1 MQYFVEVSP
10 DEEFNREVIEC
21 MRKQGEYLVSKIG
34 RVEDGKKLITKLTR
48 HWRGLN
54 SSSILEPIVR
64 LYSLTEDKKF
74 LDFATYIID
83 CGFTEIVN
91 FIDLVLEGELKLHE
105 FPITKAY
112 EMTSCFVGL
121 LEYYRITKNEKHLQA
136 VIKFADLILENE
148 FTVIGSSGCTHELFD
163 HSTARQANDVPF
175 GTGYQETCVT
185 VTLMQFFCQLN
196 HITGDSKYMD
206 AFEISLYNA
215 YLGALNTENAIDTTA
230 KEKFPQFEIVPM
242 PFDSYSPLTAGKR
255 GNGIGGFRAFKDGR
269 FYGCCICIGSAG
281 IGVALKNAVVNTK
294 NGVAVNLFESGV
306 VTKRLLNGSEVTLE
320 INTEYPVD
328 DSVNVRVLT
337 GGEFEVL
344 LRNPYWS
351 ENTEVCVN
359 GESVLANKGYIK
371 INRTWKSGDVI
382 KVKFDMTAKAI
393 FPTPYGRE
401 LLTNRVIWGINY
413 MYQTVDREPEN
424 AKHHV
429 AIRRGPL
436 MLAQENRL
444 GYNVDDAVEVKV
456 ENGGEVKINVVS
468 SDSSPYKC
476 ILAAEVPTKDGKSFL
491 TTDYSSAGKLW
502 NEQSKMAVWFKTK

>member
-1 MQYFVEVSP
+1 
-10 DEEFNREVIEC
+10 
-21 MRKQGEYLVSKIG
+21 
-34 RVEDGKKLITKLTR
+34 
-48 HWRGLN
+48 
-54 SSSILEPIVR
+54 
-64 LYSLTEDKKF
+64 
-74 LDFATYIID
+74 
-83 CGFTEIVN
+83 
-91 FIDLVLEGELKLHE
+91 
-105 FPITKAY
+105 
-112 EMTSCFVGL
+112 
-121 LEYYRITKNEKHLQA
+121 
-136 VIKFADLILENE
+136 
-148 FTVIGSSGCTHELFD
+148 
-163 HSTARQANDVPF
+163 
-175 GTGYQETCVT
+175 
-185 VTLMQFFCQLN
+185 
-196 HITGDSKYMD
+196 MD

-215 YLGALNTENAIDTTA
+215 YLGAFNTENAIDTTA
-230 KEKFPQFEIVPM
+230 KEKFSQFEIVPM

-281 IGVALKNAVVNTK
+281 IGVALKNTVVNTK

-306 VTKRLLNGSEVTLE
+306 VTKRLLNGGEVTLE

-468 SDSSPYKC
+468 GNSSPYKC
-476 ILAAEVPTKDGKSFL
+476 ILAAEVPTKDGNSFL